1 LNFSPVLIW
10 SIIGVVL
17 IIIEVSSFTFVLCFF
32 GIGALLV
39 AFTTLIHLT
48 TEIYSQVISFSIIS
62 VGLMIL
68 MRKTLKRLFPGTK
81 DKAPDYLGKRAKVTK
96 TVSPSEEGTISY
108 RGSEWIAF
116 CDGSET
122 FQQGEIVEIIDMD
135 GIRMKIK
142 RPKNSN

>member
-1 LNFSPVLIW
+1 VNFSPVLIW

-17 IIIEVSSFTFVLCFF
+17 IIVEVSSFTFVLCFF

-39 AFTTLIHLT
+39 AFTAWIHLT

-68 MRKTLKRLFPGTK
+68 MRKTLKKLFPGTK
-81 DKAPDYLGKRAKVTK
+81 DKTPDYIGKKAKVTK
-96 TVSPSEEGTISY
+96 KVLPSEDGTISY

-116 CDGSET
+116 CDENET
-122 FQQGEIVEIIDMD
+122 FQEGEIVEIIDMD

-142 RPKNSN
+142 RPTSSN